1 MTPEEQRAK
10 EEEVIIAERRTN
22 TDRRKSGDIDY
33 ELLNLDMPDRRKVKD
48 RRVG

>member
-10 EEEVIIAERRTN
+10 EEEVIIAKRRKN
-22 TDRRKSGDIDY
+22 TDRRKSDDIDY